1 MPIIV
6 FTVHQYHLVVINIA
20 FATFAILRNPS
31 GHSPSRDYRGNVE
44 EITNR
49 NCSIKLD
56 SEVYCYVAALTT
68 LNEKKS
74 W

>member
-44 EITNR
+44 AITNR
-49 NCSIKLD
+49 NCSVKLD
-56 SEVYCYVAALTT
+56 SENFVMVVENL
-68 LNEKKS
+68 EI
-74 W
+74 